1 MKQEAER
8 TIGGH
13 GTVNVSFSVKSMRIE
28 EGGGGAGG
36 LGGISEGDV
45 GRLQV
50 WMRKMD
56 AVVAEYF
63 ESGWNGADIERGD
76 GYAFPRRIREGV
88 KGVVEGSR
96 ENRVQVLRLL
106 LNYRTEHSRYRRRL
120 DEYLS
125 LK

>member
-13 GTVNVSFSVKSMRIE
+13 RTVNVSFPVESMRIE

-36 LGGISEGDV
+36 LGGISKGDV

-50 WMRKMD
+50 RMCKVD

-76 GYAFPRRIREGV
+76 GYAFLRRIREGV